1 MMSVNPIPEGYRTIT
16 PYLVVTDVNRQIDF
30 IQKAFNGEITTQME
44 GPDGSIIHAEVKIGD
59 SRVMMGNSSDE
70 YPPMPA
76 MLYVYVENVDD
87 VYQQAL
93 HAGGESLKEP
103 EDQFYG
109 DRTANV
115 KDPLGN
121 IWSISTHVED
131 VSDEEMARRLQE
143 G

>member
-16 PYLVVTDVNRQIDF
+16 PYLIVTDVNRQIEF
-30 IQKAFNGEITTQME
+30 IQKAFNGDLITQMD
-44 GPDGSIIHAEVKIGD
+44 GSDGSIIHAEVRIAD

-93 HAGGESLKEP
+93 HAGGESLQAP

-121 IWSISTHVED
+121 IWSISTHIED

>member
-16 PYLVVTDVNRQIDF
+16 PYLVVTDVNRQIEF
-30 IQKAFNGEITTQME
+30 IQKAFNSDLITHLD

>member
-16 PYLVVTDVNRQIDF
+16 PYLVVTDVNRQIEF
-30 IQKAFNGEITTQME
+30 IQKAFNGDLITHLD
-44 GPDGSIIHAEVKIGD
+44 GSDGSIIHAEVRIGD

-76 MLYVYVENVDD
+76 MLYVYLENVDD

-131 VSDEEMARRLQE
+131 VSDEEIARRLQE

>member
-1 MMSVNPIPEGYRTIT
+1 MSVNPIPENSHTIS
-16 PYLVVTDVNRQIDF
+16 PYLIIKDVNRQIEF
-30 IQKAFNGEITTQME
+30 IQKAFNGDLITHLD
-44 GPDGSIIHAEVKIGD
+44 GPEGSIIHAEVRIGD

-76 MLYVYVENVDD
+76 MLYVYVENMDD

-103 EDQFYG
+103 KDQFYG

-115 KDPLGN
+115 KDPFGN